1 MPEAAI
7 LKRTT
12 PCQSCHKKCVL
23 CTRALIPPTYHPND
37 MSCLS
42 LVETLRSLAALEMPC
57 DDCREFG
64 NPQRRPEVNPSN
76 TPFSR
81 LKSFRAGNSEPRGSS
96 ACALVAGRGVE
107 VDTLAMNVAL
117 STGVVADHIEDS
129 DAGAF
134 KLQKHLLS
142 ATEKEV
148 EALLAEARN
157 ACHSAPRVWMVSEV
171 VCNCSCLPSR
181 FSKCSWNFSL
191 NDGSS
196 GSAVRGRLQV
206 WTLCRR
212 ELNRT
217 SLAMAWHS

>member
-1 MPEAAI
+1 MSVVSQAVRSLHA
-7 LKRTT
+7 RVD
-12 PCQSCHKKCVL
+12 S
-23 CTRALIPPTYHPND
+23 PND

-81 LKSFRAGNSEPRGSS
+81 LKSFRAGNSEPRGPSP
-96 ACALVAGRGVE
+96 CALVAGRGVE

-134 KLQKHLLS
+134 KLKKELLS
-142 ATEKEV
+142 ATGGGG
-148 EALLAEARN
+148 LAGGGPK
-157 ACHSAPRVWMVSEV
+157 CMPF
-171 VCNCSCLPSR
+171 CTTCL
-181 FSKCSWNFSL
+181 
-191 NDGSS
+191 DGF
-196 GSAVRGRLQV
+196 RGCL
-206 WTLCRR
+206 
-212 ELNRT
+212 
-217 SLAMAWHS
+217 